1 MMSRTRL
8 FVTFCVVLLLAPL
21 MTGCA
26 HHMQAVSQ
34 DRIITAPEPGKSV
47 VVFMRPGRYGGAIGS
62 SVFEVSGEEPSLVGL
77 VAAKSKVA
85 YQVEPGEHLF
95 MVVGESADFMS
106 AQLEPNKTY
115 YAFVEPR
122 MGVWK
127 ARFSL
132 RPIHA
137 EEVESSRFKNWL
149 NGCRWVEKIPSSD
162 DWAKAHMA
170 SIKAKRKKFYDRW
183 MERDVSE
190 RPRLQPQ
197 DGI

>member
-1 MMSRTRL
+1 MNRKT
-8 FVTFCVVLLLAPL
+8 LLLTLLVALLLTPL
-21 MTGCA
+21 MTGCS
-26 HHMQAVSQ
+26 HHMQAVPQ
-34 DRIITAPEPGKSV
+34 DRIFTAPEAGKSV
-47 VVFMRPGRYGGAIGS
+47 VIFMRPGSFAGAIGS

-77 VAAKSKVA
+77 VAAKKKVA

-122 MGVWK
+122 LGAWK

-137 EEVESSRFKNWL
+137 DEVKTSRFRSWVNS
-149 NGCRWVEKIPSSD
+149 CRWVEKAPSAD
-162 DWAKAHMA
+162 NWAQANMRD
-170 SIKAKRKKFYDRW
+170 IKAKKRNYYKRW
-183 MERDVSE
+183 MDKDVSN
-190 RPRLQPQ
+190 RPRLLPQ
-197 DGI
+197 DGK